1 MHRAGRI
8 STLSAAPALA
18 LAMILAPAWLGGC
31 AAGSQTTSPAG
42 RSTAMDFR
50 LSSSA
55 FDEGGEIPVRHTCDG
70 EDVPLPFSWS
80 GTPEGT
86 AELALVV
93 DDPDARGFVH
103 WLVVG
108 IPAEASEIGEAG
120 LPAGAREGRTDFG
133 RTGYGGPCPP
143 SGSHRYTATLY
154 ALSAPLDL
162 TANPTADEVR
172 SAASGK
178 ILAEARLNGRYARR

>member
-1 MHRAGRI
+1 M
-8 STLSAAPALA
+8 STLAALA
-18 LAMILAPAWLGGC
+18 LAMIVALAWLGGW
-31 AAGSQTTSPAG
+31 AAGSETTSATG
-42 RSTAMDFR
+42 RSTAMDFI
-50 LSSSA
+50 LSSTA
-55 FDEGGEIPVRHTCDG
+55 FDEGGEIPARHTCDG
-70 EDVPLPFSWS
+70 EDVPLPFNWS
-80 GTPEGT
+80 GMPEGT
-86 AELALVV
+86 AELALMV

-120 LPAGAREGRTDFG
+120 LPGGAREGRTNFG

-162 TANPTADEVR
+162 TADPTADEVR
-172 SAASGK
+172 SAATGK
-178 ILAEARLNGRYARR
+178 ILAEARLNGRYARQ